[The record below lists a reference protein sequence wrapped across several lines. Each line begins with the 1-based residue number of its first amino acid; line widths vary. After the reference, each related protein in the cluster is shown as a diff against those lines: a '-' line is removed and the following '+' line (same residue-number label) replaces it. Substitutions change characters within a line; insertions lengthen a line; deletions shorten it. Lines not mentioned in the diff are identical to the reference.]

1 MSEINRTNAL
11 LLQFE
16 ADGGGHTEGAS
27 RYRDIVAFCT
37 GLKANYL
44 EAKARA
50 ISQTKS
56 NDVCLQVLF
65 DADFDS
71 LDELEIELM
80 SEKEKLSQLEA
91 DGKVRRATASREKLN
106 SLKQLQ
112 ELYFE
117 AVARA
122 EAAAKAAA
130 AAATE
135 ARTEANEAAA
145 AAKECASKTDL
156 ETPNQMLAKHDFQDI
171 TELESELMS
180 ENKKL
185 SKLEADGRG
194 QSGRATTLREQVTSL
209 TQLQKLYL
217 EAVARAEAAA
227 AAATLARNEAK
238 AALAAASCATKES
251 KVSVDNFSGRYVV
264 CLVYELFRDLYLCC
278 RAN

>member
-122 EAAAKAAA
+122 EAAA

-194 QSGRATTLREQVTSL
+194 QSGRATTL
-209 TQLQKLYL
+209 K
-217 EAVARAEAAA
+217 AVP
-227 AAATLARNEAK
+227 
-238 AALAAASCATKES
+238 
-251 KVSVDNFSGRYVV
+251 
-264 CLVYELFRDLYLCC
+264 
-278 RAN
+278 

>member
-122 EAAAKAAA
+122 
-130 AAATE
+130 AATE

-194 QSGRATTLREQVTSL
+194 QSGRATTLREQATSL